1 MALQNKLLIVFIALL
16 VVVGVFEAGCL
27 YSVKFNK
34 PKAIVPAPTVK
45 LPDKYCNIDP
55 AVFMTAENTDKMI
68 KSGVLTGANVTNTY
82 KGEVIEVIF
91 RPSPNPDAPG
101 QQYEAALRLQKSA
114 EETDETFGFWFNK
127 SELANLKVE
136 KTSGGSV
143 SKTTLQELQKGDK
156 VTVTESFDMAKK
168 GTILY
173 SITVQ

>member
-1 MALQNKLLIVFIALL
+1 
-16 VVVGVFEAGCL
+16 
-27 YSVKFNK
+27 
-34 PKAIVPAPTVK
+34 
-45 LPDKYCNIDP
+45 
-55 AVFMTAENTDKMI
+55 MTAENTDKMI
-68 KSGVLTGANVTNTY
+68 KSGVLTGASVTNTY
-82 KGEVIEVIF
+82 QGEVIEVIL

-114 EETDETFGFWFNK
+114 EETDKTFGFWFNK

-136 KTSGGSV
+136 KKSGGSA
-143 SKTTLQELQKGDK
+143 SKTTLLDLNKGDK